1 MKQMTSTN
9 LTFAV
14 ETTVS
19 VDEFRSLLVASGL
32 GTRRPVDDA
41 VRLEAMLR
49 NANMVVTARIDGLL
63 VGIARSVT
71 DFAFCCYLSDLAV
84 SKTAQ
89 GKGIGARLIE
99 ETRKHLGPTVSLILN
114 SVPESV
120 GFYEG
125 INMPALPNCFWFRR
139 ER

>member
-1 MKQMTSTN
+1 MTSKN
-9 LTFAV
+9 PVFAI

-19 VDEFRSLLVASGL
+19 VDEYRLLLVDSGL
-32 GTRRPVDDA
+32 GTRRPIDDA
-41 VRLEAMLR
+41 ERLQTMLR
-49 NANMVVTARIDGLL
+49 NANLIVTARIHGQL

-89 GKGIGARLIE
+89 GKGIGARLID
-99 ETRKHLGPTVSLILN
+99 ETRKHLGPNVSVILS

-125 INMPALPNCFWFRR
+125 INMPALPNGFWFRR
-139 ER
+139 EK